1 MYEGVDDVGIGK
13 RVLRWG
19 LGTEIRPG
27 PEGRVIGL
35 EEWLEE
41 RGLEEA
47 GDTKLKNSQTWVDV
61 VLSAQ
66 GEIAEGEWIVEGR
79 AEIPMGILRGGGRK

>member
-1 MYEGVDDVGIGK
+1 MYEGVDDVSIGK

-27 PEGRVIGL
+27 PEGRVIGS

-41 RGLEEA
+41 RGLEKT
-47 GDTKLKNSQTWVDV
+47 GNTVLKNSGPWVDV

-66 GEIAEGEWIVEGR
+66 GEIAEGEW
-79 AEIPMGILRGGGRK
+79 